1 MDGPDFIGLLAAIL
15 TTSANVPQVIKTYR
29 TRSGEGLS
37 ARMLLTL
44 ASGLALWLTYGVLRK
59 DLSLILA
66 NAAALGLTLTLLWL
80 KRRYDRANAPPTTLA
95 A

>member
-1 MDGPDFIGLLAAIL
+1 MDGTDFIGLLAAVL

-29 TRSGEGLS
+29 ARSGEGLS

-44 ASGLALWLTYGVLRK
+44 ASGLALWFTYGVLRK

-80 KRRYDRANAPPTTLA
+80 KRRYDRINAPPNTLA

>member
-1 MDGPDFIGLLAAIL
+1 MDGPDFIGLLAAVL
-15 TTSANVPQVIKTYR
+15 TTSANVPQVAKTYR

-59 DLSLILA
+59 DLSIIIA

-80 KRRYDRANAPPTTLA
+80 KRRYDRANARPETRA
-95 A
+95 S

>member
-1 MDGPDFIGLLAAIL
+1 MDGPDFIGLLAAVL
-15 TTSANVPQVIKTYR
+15 TTSANVPQVVKTYR
-29 TRSGEGLS
+29 TRSGKGLS

-59 DLSLILA
+59 DFSLIIA
-66 NAAALGLTLTLLWL
+66 NAAGLGLTLTLLWL
-80 KRRYDRANAPPTTLA
+80 KRRYDRANARSDTLA